1 MGNKRK
7 AEQTW
12 KTFTKYQNYILRP
25 SFFDKRISSS
35 IENVKFTVEFKFLV
49 KEQRERE
56 RERINH
62 FFIIIILQMKICISV

>member
-56 RERINH
+56 RERERINH
-62 FFIIIILQMKICISV
+62 FLLLLFYK